1 MGLLKSD
8 IELLS
13 YVISKNNKII
23 RGNVL
28 SISQL
33 AVYGNLQQV
42 KNILGKFSL
51 KNITIPKDFDTKNK
65 IKSWIGTKQKNNINI
80 KTLLK
85 LFGAKNT
92 TVCDFSSYES
102 PDVTIDLNYKVNNS
116 HINKYDLILDFG
128 TLEHIFDVPQAL
140 ENYIRMTKKNGHII
154 ICSPCSNMIDHSF
167 YMFSPTLFFD
177 YFKNNGFEIYKCFL
191 KTRSPY
197 YPYNR
202 TKFYE
207 YLFQG
212 NEIPILPNKSTEII
226 IFAKKIKTLKN
237 ILKPNQFIYTSN
249 PEWENSKKS
258 KNGNKPNNKNI
269 NFIFKEIVKKLIMSK
284 LTPFFIQKI
293 FFSIYRGKNLKKLYL

>member
-13 YVISKNNKII
+13 YIISKNDKII

-28 SISQL
+28 SVSQL

-42 KNILGKFSL
+42 KNILSKFGL
-51 KNITIPKDFDTKNK
+51 KKIIIPKGFDTKNK
-65 IKSWIGTKQKNNINI
+65 IKSWNGTKQENNTNI

-85 LFGAKNT
+85 LFGAKKT
-92 TVCDFSSYES
+92 TICDFSSYES
-102 PDVTIDLNYKVNNS
+102 PDVTFDLNYKVKNN

-140 ENYIRMTKKNGHII
+140 ENYVRMTKKNGHII
-154 ICSPCSNMIDHSF
+154 ICTPCSNMIDHSF

-177 YFKNNGFEIYKCFL
+177 YFENNGFEIYKCFL

-212 NEIPILPNKSTEII
+212 NEIPILPNKM
-226 IFAKKIKTLKN
+226 
-237 ILKPNQFIYTSN
+237 Q
-249 PEWENSKKS
+249 
-258 KNGNKPNNKNI
+258 
-269 NFIFKEIVKKLIMSK
+269 KLLSLQRK
-284 LTPFFIQKI
+284 
-293 FFSIYRGKNLKKLYL
+293 